1 MLAKG
6 ERLQTIDG
14 NAGGNW
20 NNASNAGLGYL
31 NSNNERTN
39 SNNNIGFRP
48 ALPYMQEATSSR
60 ADRHAMEKESSP
72 SAQGAEIIG
81 PSDRRL
87 VAKRTPPNCELK

>member
-1 MLAKG
+1 MPAKG

-14 NAGGNW
+14 FAGGNW
-20 NNASNAGLGYL
+20 LYTSNAGLGYL
-31 NSNNERTN
+31 NSNNERSN

-48 ALPYMQEATSSR
+48 ALPNMQEAIGSR

-72 SAQGAEIIG
+72 SASCAEIIG

-87 VAKRTPPNCELK
+87 VGNERRRIAS